1 MTREE
6 TVKIIRIM
14 VDSYPNY
21 KPNDISETVDVWQM
35 MLEEYSYQEVSVA
48 LKAYILS
55 DESGFAPSIGKLVSK
70 IHTMTAPQE
79 LNEMEAW
86 SLVSKAI
93 RNSGY
98 NSVEEFEKLPP
109 IVQKAVGLPS
119 QLRTWALDENYN
131 EEVVS
136 SNFIKCYRTELAR
149 HKELQKMPQNVRQ
162 LIEKANA
169 GSYSAQISEKR
180 QQAIESASERKQ
192 GETKV
197 LEMKHERVL
206 PPEGMLE
213 DIRKR
218 LEENQDESN
227 NRNQR
232 GNYE

>member
-21 KPNDISETVDVWQM
+21 KPNDISETVDVWNM
-35 MLEEYSYQEVSVA
+35 MLEEYTYQQVSVV

-55 DESGFAPSIGKLVSK
+55 DNSGFAPSIGQLVDKMQSIQQPK
-70 IHTMTAPQE
+70 E

-93 RNSGY
+93 RNGGY
-98 NSVEEFEKLPP
+98 NSVEEFAKLPP

-136 SNFIKCYRTELAR
+136 SNFIKCYRAELAR
-149 HKELQKMPQNVRQ
+149 ERELRKMPKGVRDM
-162 LIEKANA
+162 IEKVNEKSHS
-169 GSYSAQISEKR
+169 GQIEQKR
-180 QQAIESASERKQ
+180 QEMIESHNEMKQSEIKA
-192 GETKV
+192 
-197 LEMKHERVL
+197 LEMKHDSV
-206 PPEGMLE
+206 PMPEKY
-213 DIRKR
+213 RKR
-218 LEENQDESN
+218 LEDMWS
-227 NRNQR
+227 
-232 GNYE
+232 